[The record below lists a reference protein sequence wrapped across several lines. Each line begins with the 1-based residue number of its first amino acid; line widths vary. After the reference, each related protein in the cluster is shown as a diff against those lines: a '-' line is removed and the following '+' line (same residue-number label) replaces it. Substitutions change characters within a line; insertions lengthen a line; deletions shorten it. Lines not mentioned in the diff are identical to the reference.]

1 MRPGMAEQTTDR
13 AVTSRLVLDQ
23 IADKWSIL
31 VLGALCPAP
40 LRFNALKRSLDGIT
54 QAALTQTLRR
64 LERNGIVERTVV
76 SASPIAVQYAI
87 TPLGRSLEPLFQAI
101 DDWTRKSLWQV
112 EAARRRFDGL
122 APVGADDGDRPRG
135 E

>member
-1 MRPGMAEQTTDR
+1 MLDKTTDR
-13 AVTSRLVLDQ
+13 DVTSRVVLDQ

-40 LRFNALKRSLDGIT
+40 MRFNALKRSLEGVT

-64 LERNGIVERTVV
+64 LQRNGIVERTVV
-76 SASPIAVQYAI
+76 RTTPIAVEYSI

-101 DDWTRKSLWQV
+101 DDWTRTSLAQV
-112 EAARRRFDGL
+112 EEARERYDRD
-122 APVGADDGDRPRG
+122 ADLER
-135 E
+135 